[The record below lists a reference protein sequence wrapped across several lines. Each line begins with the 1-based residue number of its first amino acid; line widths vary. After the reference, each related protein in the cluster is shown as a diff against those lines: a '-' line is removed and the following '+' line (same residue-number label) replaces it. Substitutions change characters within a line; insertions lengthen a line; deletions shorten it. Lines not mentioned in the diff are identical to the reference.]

1 MLEVK
6 DLRVRY
12 GVVEAVKGI
21 SFQVSAG
28 AIVSLIGANGAGKT
42 TSLRAL
48 TGLVRPS
55 GGDVRFENTS
65 LIGVPPHD
73 IVRLGIAHV
82 PEGRRLFPKMTVLE
96 NLKMGAYL
104 STRKA
109 DAASTLAM
117 IYEHFPILRQRGGQL
132 AGSLS
137 GGEQQMLAIA
147 RALMTRPK
155 LLLLDEPSM
164 GLSPIMTA
172 EIGKVIRQINAMD
185 VSIVLVEQNAMLA
198 LTLARYGYVLETG
211 SVVMEG
217 KADELLRLA
226 LEHQA
231 AGLQQIAVAG
241 EREGQHRVLLHEDDR
256 YAQRVD
262 LPDDLADLGRHDRRE
277 PHRRLVEQQELRP
290 RHERAGD
297 REHLLLAAGERAGA
311 LASALLQDGKVL
323 VDHRERLGRVGLAP
337 AEVRAHLQILEH
349 GHLGEEPSSF
359 RYVRD
364 PEAHDLVRRQAENRR
379 LLEMDVAAAG
389 SDEPA
394 ERAKARRLA
403 RAVRADQADDRARR
417 NVERDALHGFHRAVA
432 NAEVL
437 NLEHARARRRGRP
450 RSPRD
455 SCSLRPACPRR
466 ASDRS
471 SAR

>member
-12 GVVEAVKGI
+12 GTVEAVKGI
-21 SFQVSAG
+21 SFEVGAG
-28 AIVSLIGANGAGKT
+28 AIISLIGANGAGKT

-55 GGDVRFENTS
+55 GGDVRFEETS
-65 LIGVPPHD
+65 LIGLAPHD

-104 STRKA
+104 RRRKS
-109 DAASTLAM
+109 DAPSTLAM
-117 IYEHFPILRQRGGQL
+117 IYEHFPILKQRGGQL

-211 SVVMEG
+211 SVVMQG
-217 KADELLRLA
+217 QADELLRD
-226 LEHQA
+226 
-231 AGLQQIAVAG
+231 
-241 EREGQHRVLLHEDDR
+241 EGVRKA
-256 YAQRVD
+256 Y
-262 LPDDLADLGRHDRRE
+262 LG
-277 PHRRLVEQQELRP
+277 
-290 RHERAGD
+290 
-297 REHLLLAAGERAGA
+297 
-311 LASALLQDGKVL
+311 
-323 VDHRERLGRVGLAP
+323 
-337 AEVRAHLQILEH
+337 I
-349 GHLGEEPSSF
+349 
-359 RYVRD
+359 
-364 PEAHDLVRRQAENRR
+364 
-379 LLEMDVAAAG
+379 
-389 SDEPA
+389 
-394 ERAKARRLA
+394 
-403 RAVRADQADDRARR
+403 
-417 NVERDALHGFHRAVA
+417 
-432 NAEVL
+432 
-437 NLEHARARRRGRP
+437 
-450 RSPRD
+450 
-455 SCSLRPACPRR
+455 
-466 ASDRS
+466 
-471 SAR
+471 

>member
-1 MLEVK
+1 MLDVEN
-6 DLRVRY
+6 LYVRY
-12 GVVEAVKGI
+12 GIVEAVKGI
-21 SFQVSAG
+21 SFQISAG
-28 AIVSLIGANGAGKT
+28 TIVSLIGANGAGKT

-65 LIGVPPHD
+65 LIGLAPHD

-117 IYEHFPILRQRGGQL
+117 IYDHFPILSQRGGQL

-172 EIGKVIRQINAMD
+172 EIGKIIRQINAMN

-211 SVVMEG
+211 LVVMEG
-217 KADELLRLA
+217 QADELLRD
-226 LEHQA
+226 
-231 AGLQQIAVAG
+231 
-241 EREGQHRVLLHEDDR
+241 EGVRKA
-256 YAQRVD
+256 Y
-262 LPDDLADLGRHDRRE
+262 LG
-277 PHRRLVEQQELRP
+277 
-290 RHERAGD
+290 
-297 REHLLLAAGERAGA
+297 
-311 LASALLQDGKVL
+311 
-323 VDHRERLGRVGLAP
+323 
-337 AEVRAHLQILEH
+337 I
-349 GHLGEEPSSF
+349 
-359 RYVRD
+359 
-364 PEAHDLVRRQAENRR
+364 
-379 LLEMDVAAAG
+379 
-389 SDEPA
+389 
-394 ERAKARRLA
+394 
-403 RAVRADQADDRARR
+403 
-417 NVERDALHGFHRAVA
+417 
-432 NAEVL
+432 
-437 NLEHARARRRGRP
+437 
-450 RSPRD
+450 
-455 SCSLRPACPRR
+455 
-466 ASDRS
+466 
-471 SAR
+471 

>member
-21 SFQVSAG
+21 SFQVEAG

-55 GGDVRFENTS
+55 GGAVLFEKTS
-65 LIGVPPHD
+65 LIGRAPHD

-104 STRKA
+104 QTRKTE
-109 DAASTLAM
+109 AAAALGM
-117 IYEHFPILRQRGGQL
+117 IYEHFPILKQRGGQL

-172 EIGKVIRQINAMD
+172 EIGKIIRQISTMD

-211 SVVMEG
+211 SLVMQG
-217 KADELLRLA
+217 PADDLLRD
-226 LEHQA
+226 
-231 AGLQQIAVAG
+231 
-241 EREGQHRVLLHEDDR
+241 EGVRKA
-256 YAQRVD
+256 Y
-262 LPDDLADLGRHDRRE
+262 LG
-277 PHRRLVEQQELRP
+277 
-290 RHERAGD
+290 
-297 REHLLLAAGERAGA
+297 
-311 LASALLQDGKVL
+311 
-323 VDHRERLGRVGLAP
+323 
-337 AEVRAHLQILEH
+337 I
-349 GHLGEEPSSF
+349 
-359 RYVRD
+359 
-364 PEAHDLVRRQAENRR
+364 
-379 LLEMDVAAAG
+379 
-389 SDEPA
+389 
-394 ERAKARRLA
+394 
-403 RAVRADQADDRARR
+403 
-417 NVERDALHGFHRAVA
+417 
-432 NAEVL
+432 
-437 NLEHARARRRGRP
+437 
-450 RSPRD
+450 
-455 SCSLRPACPRR
+455 
-466 ASDRS
+466 
-471 SAR
+471 

>member
-117 IYEHFPILRQRGGQL
+117 IYDHFPILKQRGGQL

-198 LTLARYGYVLETG
+198 LTLAGYGYVLETG

-217 KADELLRLA
+217 QADELLRD
-226 LEHQA
+226 
-231 AGLQQIAVAG
+231 
-241 EREGQHRVLLHEDDR
+241 EGVRKA
-256 YAQRVD
+256 Y
-262 LPDDLADLGRHDRRE
+262 LG
-277 PHRRLVEQQELRP
+277 
-290 RHERAGD
+290 
-297 REHLLLAAGERAGA
+297 
-311 LASALLQDGKVL
+311 
-323 VDHRERLGRVGLAP
+323 
-337 AEVRAHLQILEH
+337 I
-349 GHLGEEPSSF
+349 
-359 RYVRD
+359 
-364 PEAHDLVRRQAENRR
+364 
-379 LLEMDVAAAG
+379 
-389 SDEPA
+389 
-394 ERAKARRLA
+394 
-403 RAVRADQADDRARR
+403 
-417 NVERDALHGFHRAVA
+417 
-432 NAEVL
+432 
-437 NLEHARARRRGRP
+437 
-450 RSPRD
+450 
-455 SCSLRPACPRR
+455 
-466 ASDRS
+466 
-471 SAR
+471 